1 MKWPIK
7 LEHANIE
14 PQQQIPK
21 IQISMITKDIKK
33 TSINQTV
40 TNKHRSFSQNGRGN
54 VQLTLVYHR
63 TLTTEAS
70 DCYVS
75 SSPQSFTKT
84 NLSIVYIYCI
94 SKSYIFWPHKRG
106 DPTNTFFRWD
116 FLSSLGFGAFG
127 PGLCGLSFTWNLF
140 LHYCWRKRIF
150 LKYVVVGNFW
160 AWPTNMEPT
169 QGPHAFNR
177 FQGHCMLHTQKFHTK
192 RQRKRK
198 QVLNKILFKTMS
210 KSCFFWP
217 HKGGTPQKHLS
228 GEISSL
234 L

>member
-1 MKWPIK
+1 MEHVRVKVTGESMKWPIK

-106 DPTNTFFRWD
+106 DPTNTF
-116 FLSSLGFGAFG
+116 
-127 PGLCGLSFTWNLF
+127 
-140 LHYCWRKRIF
+140 
-150 LKYVVVGNFW
+150 
-160 AWPTNMEPT
+160 
-169 QGPHAFNR
+169 
-177 FQGHCMLHTQKFHTK
+177 
-192 RQRKRK
+192 
-198 QVLNKILFKTMS
+198 
-210 KSCFFWP
+210 
-217 HKGGTPQKHLS
+217 S